1 MCSECGKGFKS
12 ASDLKYH
19 GVVHTEKTIKCP
31 DCPLVFLN
39 KTKMS
44 YHRETHMD
52 NKFKCNLCS
61 TILGTR
67 VTLAKHI
74 SKLYFAH
81 LIALHSISSI
91 CTFNDHFIFW
101 NILGHKHQMIEADKK
116 YACTFCSFRFGNSD
130 KLRTHM
136 RSHTGEKRNTI
147 YCIYFIFFSK
157 FIENSFFL
165 CFPKICLFVA
175 YVCEYCD
182 RRYAYQ
188 QDFKKHLR
196 IHVGDNIYKCE
207 TCGKGFLLHQH
218 LKEHLLEHYKENQ
231 LKEESKEM
239 QKA

>member
-74 SKLYFAH
+74 SKLYFAY
-81 LIALHSISSI
+81 LIALHLISSI
-91 CTFNDHFIFW
+91 YTFNDHFILW

-116 YACTFCSFRFGNSD
+116 YACTFCSFRFENSD

-136 RSHTGEKRNTI
+136 RSHTGEKRNTQYI
-147 YCIYFIFFSK
+147 ASTSYFFRNLLKTHFFCVFQK
-157 FIENSFFL
+157 
-165 CFPKICLFVA
+165 
-175 YVCEYCD
+175 YVC
-182 RRYAYQ
+182 
-188 QDFKKHLR
+188 L
-196 IHVGDNIYKCE
+196 
-207 TCGKGFLLHQH
+207 
-218 LKEHLLEHYKENQ
+218 
-231 LKEESKEM
+231 
-239 QKA
+239 